1 MVNFN
6 DLKFIQL
13 PDLSGVYCR
22 IMFENGFG
30 ASIVK
35 HKYSYGGNDG
45 LYEIAVL
52 DDIEGGPI
60 YYTSVTN
67 DVLGHLSE
75 SDVEIHLNE
84 IKNLE
89 ASEAENNIH

>member
-1 MVNFN
+1 M
-6 DLKFIQL
+6 KFSELEFKEL
-13 PDLSGVYCR
+13 PDLAGVYCR
-22 IMFENGFG
+22 IQFDNGFG

-35 HKYSYGGNDG
+35 HEYSYGGKDG

-67 DVLGHLSE
+67 DVLGYLSE

-84 IKNLE
+84 IKSLDPNE
-89 ASEAENNIH
+89 TENNIH

>member
-1 MVNFN
+1 MKFK
-6 DLKFIQL
+6 DLEFKEL
-13 PDLSGVYCR
+13 PDLAGVYCR
-22 IMFENGFG
+22 IQFDNGFG

-35 HKYSYGGNDG
+35 HEYSYGGKNG

-52 DDIEGGPI
+52 DSGGEITYTTPI
-60 YYTSVTN
+60 TN
-67 DVLGHLSE
+67 DVLGYLSE
-75 SDVEIHLNE
+75 EDVERHVNE

>member
-1 MVNFN
+1 MKIFK
-6 DLKFIQL
+6 DLEFEQL
-13 PDLSGVYCR
+13 PDLSGIYCR

-35 HKYSYGGNDG
+35 HKFSYGGDKG

-52 DDIEGGPI
+52 DDINGSPI

-75 SDVEIHLNE
+75 DEVTFHLNE
-84 IKNLE
+84 IENLQ
-89 ASEAENNIH
+89 SK